1 MLKRAD
7 ELNFFWAYNK
17 EELSKDN
24 HLVLLDNVQFIYE
37 LALST

>member
-1 MLKRAD
+1 MTNEIENFKGEKMLKRAD

-24 HLVLLDNVQFIYE
+24 QRY
-37 LALST
+37 